1 MLSEASGLQFLLLQV
16 DSLFHILEELISEPK
31 TAMEDS
37 LQICS
42 THQTFSAEVSNGT
55 WISLK
60 LDVVAMQL
68 FT

>member
-31 TAMEDS
+31 TDMADS